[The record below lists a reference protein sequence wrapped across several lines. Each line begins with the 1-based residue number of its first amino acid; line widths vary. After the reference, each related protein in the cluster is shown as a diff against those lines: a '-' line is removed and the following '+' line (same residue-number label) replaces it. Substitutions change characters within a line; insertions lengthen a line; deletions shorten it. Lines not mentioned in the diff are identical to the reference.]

1 MTELNKSAL
10 GRLAFWS
17 LNMTSIA
24 DARMSWPG
32 FSYTDQEMARM
43 RELSQAVDA
52 AAYARFIWL
61 TAVTFIAIAAV
72 AICAIF
78 LPLATVLFPVP
89 AETKPLPFVLLLGGT
104 ALLALGI
111 GLPLA
116 MRLASAWSGGEAIGA
131 RIASATGDADL
142 AGKVAHQILRMTV
155 IMCGIFVP
163 GTLLWIAYDIH
174 AGPIVTALKWA
185 AIGLMAVSTTH
196 AIVTRRKS

>member
-32 FSYTDQEMARM
+32 FSYTEQEMARM
-43 RELSQAVDA
+43 RELSQAVEP
-52 AAYARFIWL
+52 AAYSRFILL

-78 LPLATVLFPVP
+78 LPLATVLFPIP

-116 MRLASAWSGGEAIGA
+116 MRMASAWSGGEAIGA
-131 RIASATGDADL
+131 GIAPVAGDAEL
-142 AGKVAHQILRMTV
+142 SAKVSRQIFRMTA

-174 AGPIVTALKWA
+174 GGPLITALKWV

-196 AIVTRRKS
+196 AIVSRRKS